1 MANELF
7 HESVPVILHDDDLN
21 AMYFSVENRSPYLDT
36 DLFDWSQQIPTR
48 HLVRNGRAKA
58 VLRDAVRGLVP
69 DAVID
74 NPRKVGFNAPLLDY
88 LDTRSNA
95 VRQEL
100 LSDSPIFDIVRR
112 DADRAPARA
121 HRAAQQP
128 EQVPVQ
134 LRRRAH
140 LPRGVRLVK
149 WCRSCILPDTRP
161 NLTLD
166 ADGIC
171 NACRNHGTKRQ
182 IDWNARAAALR
193 DAVAQRQRQRRAAT
207 TASSRSPAARTAP
220 GRPSSAWSWA

>member
-95 VRQEL
+95 VRAA
-100 LSDSPIFDIVRR
+100 SSCPTARSSTSCAATPSSR
-112 DADRAPARA
+112 CSSAPSCPTARA
-121 HRAAQQP
+121 SSCSTSSTA
-128 EQVPVQ
+128 
-134 LRRRAH
+134 
-140 LPRGVRLVK
+140 RLF
-149 WCRSCILPDTRP
+149 LEEF
-161 NLTLD
+161 
-166 ADGIC
+166 
-171 NACRNHGTKRQ
+171 
-182 IDWNARAAALR
+182 
-193 DAVAQRQRQRRAAT
+193 
-207 TASSRSPAARTAP
+207 AS
-220 GRPSSAWSWA
+220 